1 MSEVDP
7 RTKHSLYD
15 KESGSRGDQL
25 ACAARVL
32 STRQSAKAVDVLL
45 AFLPDAADSGV
56 EEDVI
61 RALTVLAVSE
71 GKIHPALVQALT
83 DKLPL
88 RRAAA
93 GEALARHREQVE
105 AVRTLLQ

>member
-15 KESGSRGDQL
+15 KESGSRGELL

-71 GKIHPALVQALT
+71 GKIHPALSQAPT
-83 DKLPL
+83 DKPPLPPPP
-88 RRAAA
+88 A
-93 GEALARHREQVE
+93 GQAQAP
-105 AVRTLLQ
+105 